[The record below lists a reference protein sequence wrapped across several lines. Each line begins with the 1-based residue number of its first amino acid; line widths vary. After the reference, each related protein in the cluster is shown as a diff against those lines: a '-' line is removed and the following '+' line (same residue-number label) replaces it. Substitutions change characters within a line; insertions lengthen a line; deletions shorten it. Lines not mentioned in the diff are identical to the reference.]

1 MFYELAMLAINN
13 LGRARARL
21 LMTSGGVLVGTTAV
35 IILIA
40 LTIGLQESAES
51 GFGSSA
57 ALTEIQVYPNYA
69 PNPDGSFP
77 ETVPELTAETVRQL
91 WQIPGVAAVIPM
103 VNLQGGEMLAGEYT
117 GYTQILGVDPTLL
130 PYMGLQVTKGQ
141 LTLERG
147 QALIGAHAGDYFN
160 NPKASGDTY
169 QPVQVDL
176 FETPFKVKLYQYTS
190 ATPTERRVD
199 ITPAGLLQEGTSMY
213 DYALIVP
220 LEDVIRL
227 NEWITGQEIDTKNF
241 RYDQIVVRATDRE
254 VTLDVSTAIRELGYS
269 AGGMGDFLNQINSF
283 FGTMR
288 LMLGGVGG
296 VALLVAAFGVANTM
310 TMAILE
316 RTKEIGLMKAIGASD
331 RDILTVF
338 LIEAGLV
345 GLAGG
350 LAGVGLS
357 MLLRD
362 AINQAV
368 MNSAIDPAA
377 GGIMFLPIN
386 PEQMGSGLIIIP
398 PELSLF
404 ALALAT
410 LVGLGAG
417 LYPSLRA
424 ARLPPVIAL
433 KME

>member
-40 LTIGLQESAES
+40 LTIGLQQSAEA
-51 GFGSSA
+51 GIGSSA
-57 ALTEIQVYPNYA
+57 ALTEIQVYPNFA
-69 PNPDGSFP
+69 PNPDGTFP
-77 ETVPELTAETVRQL
+77 ENVPELDVEAVRLL

-103 VNLQGGEMLAGEYT
+103 VNLQGGELVAGDYT
-117 GYTQILGVDPTLL
+117 GYTQILGIDPTLL
-130 PYMGLQVTKGQ
+130 PYLGVQVTQGQ

-160 NPKASGDTY
+160 DPESSGDTY

-176 FETPFKVKLYQYTS
+176 FNTPFEVKLYQYTS

-199 ITPAGLLQEGTSMY
+199 IIPAGLLQEGTSSY
-213 DYALIVP
+213 DYAMLMP

-227 NEWITGQEIDTKNF
+227 NEWITGQPVDAKNF
-241 RYDQIVVRATDRE
+241 RYDQILVRATDRE
-254 VTLDVSTAIRELGYS
+254 VTLDVSAAIRDLGFG
-269 AGGMGDFLNQINSF
+269 AGGMGDFLNQLNSF

-316 RTKEIGLMKAIGASD
+316 RTREIGLMKAIGASD

-368 MNSAIDPAA
+368 MNMPAESAAS
-377 GGIMFLPIN
+377 GFLFLPIA
-386 PEQMGSGLIIIP
+386 PGQVSGGLIIIP
-398 PELSLF
+398 PELSVF
-404 ALALAT
+404 ALVLAT
-410 LVGLGAG
+410 VVGLGAG

-424 ARLPPVIAL
+424 ARLPPVVAL